1 MMGFSGPKDLWSY
14 PEVGRSLAG
23 ALRVGAVGCLRSVGV
38 RGSLAGVCGSFGE
51 GYLVNG
57 YAGLLSIRV

>member
-57 YAGLLSIRV
+57 YAGLLSMRV